1 MTKTIT
7 LDFDFPH
14 WAKFSAIDENGD
26 FCVFE
31 TKPFLLDEVVGEGIF
46 ETKDNFMLLAKNC
59 LITNWKDSLNIID
72 KHFN

>member
-1 MTKTIT
+1 MAHPVK
-7 LDFDFPH
+7 LDFEFPE
-14 WAKFSAIDENGD
+14 WAKYSAIDENGD

-59 LITNWKDSLNIID
+59 STTNWKESLTAIE
-72 KHFN
+72 

>member
-1 MTKTIT
+1 MVHPAK
-7 LDFDFPH
+7 LDFELPD

-59 LITNWKDSLNIID
+59 STTNWKESLTTIE
-72 KHFN
+72 